1 MKKSELVELVTERM
15 ESLTRKDAE
24 SIIDS
29 IFDGIADTLTKGERV
44 EIRGF
49 GSFNVKDQAA
59 RQGRNPKTGEVVQ
72 IPAKRKASFKVG
84 KDLSERIN
92 GLRN

>member
-1 MKKSELVELVTERM
+1 MNKSELVNLVADRLEN
-15 ESLTRKDAE
+15 LTHKDVE
-24 SIIDS
+24 IIVDA

-44 EIRGF
+44 DIRGF
-49 GSFNVKDQAA
+49 GNFRVKDQAA
-59 RQGRNPKTGEVVQ
+59 RQGRNPKTGEAIQ

-92 GLRN
+92 GTRS